1 MFIVIVFQTFC
12 KNYFR
17 FIAQIQCERN
27 KDNIIMICLFLLVD
41 VVVVVSILTCRII
54 LKKNEVLC
62 FPQ

>member
-12 KNYFR
+12 KNYFS